1 MGSVVGMTFPLA
13 GQPGHGRTA
22 FVRRRPVHLVDGRV
36 EGGYTDV
43 FEFICPGCGDNP
55 HVDYSEVPS
64 WLQCL
69 RGPFT
74 LEAAL
79 DVYDKHLGPLP
90 GQNGDSAGSLG
101 PGYAKASQLG
111 NSMITVRKVMRSLAA
126 VMPGW
131 LIVICGVCLDIPLTR
146 LAALLFTVGLCLIQP
161 ARVRCGAN
169 AWRGGRSYRAF
180 DEIPALPG
188 PDLRPGHLWPV

>member
-1 MGSVVGMTFPLA
+1 
-13 GQPGHGRTA
+13 
-22 FVRRRPVHLVDGRV
+22 
-36 EGGYTDV
+36 
-43 FEFICPGCGDNP
+43 
-55 HVDYSEVPS
+55 VDYSEVPS

-111 NSMITVRKVMRSLAA
+111 NSMITVRKVMRE
-126 VMPGW
+126 PGR
-131 LIVICGVCLDIPLTR
+131 GHAGMANRHMRR
-146 LAALLFTVGLCLIQP
+146 LP
-161 ARVRCGAN
+161 
-169 AWRGGRSYRAF
+169 
-180 DEIPALPG
+180 
-188 PDLRPGHLWPV
+188 